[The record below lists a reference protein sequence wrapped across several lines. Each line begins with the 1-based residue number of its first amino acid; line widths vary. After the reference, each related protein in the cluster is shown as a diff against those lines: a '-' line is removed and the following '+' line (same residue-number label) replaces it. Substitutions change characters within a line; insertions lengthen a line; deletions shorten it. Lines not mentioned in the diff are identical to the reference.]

1 MQIFPKKQIEGR
13 LALVAAGCFFFSI
26 PFIIIDKALFMVPV
40 IWGIGLVY
48 FFVFY
53 LPHYLRRREI
63 TASPISK
70 EDVEILNKWVS
81 FYCGL
86 SPQDKKLYEA
96 DIQIFLDEHH
106 IEGIDD
112 VEITR
117 EVELLVA
124 ASAVRLIF
132 RRPQWEYRDF
142 GDILIYPGAFST
154 DGRYSTDINNGKA
167 AAAGMV
173 HSIGSVILS
182 LPHLYRSFEH
192 KDDGFNVGYHEFAHV
207 LDGFRPDGIP
217 DKISMGA
224 TGRWCE
230 VMRKEF
236 EKVQRGKS
244 VLRQYAGTNEAEFFA
259 VAVEVFFEKP
269 ELLEK
274 KAPEVY
280 EQLSEYFQQNP
291 EGSK

>member
-1 MQIFPKKQIEGR
+1 M
-13 LALVAAGCFFFSI
+13 ALVAVGCFLFSI
-26 PFIIIDKALFMVPV
+26 PFFVLNKALFMVLV
-40 IWGIGLVY
+40 TWGIGLLY

-53 LPHYLRRREI
+53 LPHYLRRRKVAE
-63 TASPISK
+63 SPLSA
-70 EDVEILNKWVS
+70 EDVVILNEWVS
-81 FYCGL
+81 FYSGL
-86 SPQDKKLYEA
+86 SPSDKKLYEA

-124 ASAVRLIF
+124 ASAIRLIF

-142 GDILIYPGAFST
+142 GDILIYPGSFTT
-154 DGRYSTDINNGKA
+154 DGTYSTKVQNGDS

-173 HSIGSVILS
+173 HSVGCVILS

-192 KDDGFNVGYHEFAHV
+192 KHDGFNVGYHEFAHV
-207 LDGFRPDGIP
+207 LDGFRPNGIP
-217 DKISMGA
+217 DGLSLG
-224 TGRWCE
+224 TTRRWIE
-230 VMRKEF
+230 IMQKEF
-236 EKVQRGKS
+236 EKVHRGKS

-259 VAVEVFFEKP
+259 VAVEAFFEKP
-269 ELLEK
+269 DMLEK

-280 EQLSEYFQQNP
+280 EQLVEFFQQDP
-291 EGSK
+291 ESSK

>member
-1 MQIFPKKQIEGR
+1 
-13 LALVAAGCFFFSI
+13 
-26 PFIIIDKALFMVPV
+26 MVLLT
-40 IWGIGLVY
+40 WGIGLIY
-48 FFVFY
+48 FFAFY

-63 TASPISK
+63 TKSPLSD

-81 FYCGL
+81 FYDEL
-86 SPQDKKLYEA
+86 SPEDKELYEA
-96 DIQIFLDEHH
+96 DIQVFLDEHH
-106 IEGIDD
+106 IVGVDD
-112 VEITR
+112 VTVTR

-124 ASAVRLIF
+124 ASAIRLIF

-142 GDILIYPGAFST
+142 GDILIYPGSFST
-154 DGRYSTDINNGKA
+154 DGTYSTNIRNGER

-192 KDDGFNVGYHEFAHV
+192 KHDGFNVGYHEFAHV
-207 LDGFRPDGIP
+207 LDGFRPNGIP
-217 DKISMGA
+217 DELSMGA

-230 VMRKEF
+230 IMRKEF
-236 EKVQRGKS
+236 EKVHKGKS

-280 EQLSEYFQQNP
+280 EQLVEFFRQDP
-291 EGSK
+291 ESSK